1 MKNIVVGIDFSQ
13 NSENA
18 LRHAVAL
25 ALKSN
30 AIVHV
35 VWVKTPTA
43 STKLDV
49 SNEEEM
55 MHKAN
60 EKLNEM
66 VKWARAEAPK
76 AQIQPVILE
85 GKAYVKLTQYAA
97 NLPEGILVVGSHGAS
112 GFEEM
117 FIGSNTMKVV
127 GQRVS
132 ARCQAHYGCLR
143 CW

>member
-1 MKNIVVGIDFSQ
+1 MKNIVVGIDFSK

-30 AIVHV
+30 AVVHV

-60 EKLNEM
+60 ERLNEM

-76 AQIQPVILE
+76 AHIQPVILE

-97 NLPEGILVVGSHGAS
+97 NLPEGI
-112 GFEEM
+112 
-117 FIGSNTMKVV
+117 
-127 GQRVS
+127 S
-132 ARCQAHYGCLR
+132 A
-143 CW
+143 